1 MKKKIAVEDG
11 LKNMRDFLSS
21 RGYDVENLSNTKN
34 NLDSYDAVIVS
45 GQDSNF
51 MGMYD
56 SVTKKPVIDATGK
69 SPQDVYDQLKGL
81 LK

>member
-1 MKKKIAVEDG
+1 MKKRIVVEDG

-21 RGYDVENLSNTKN
+21 RGYYVESLSRSKN
-34 NLDSYDAVIVS
+34 NLDNCDAIIVS

-51 MGMYD
+51 MGIHD
-56 SVTKKPVIDATGK
+56 SMTKKPVIDAAGK
-69 SPQDVYDQLKGL
+69 SPQDVYNQLKGL